1 MNNDK
6 FRKDDILVIDI
17 AERAE
22 SFQYVEIVQN
32 SVPVY
37 KGTYLK
43 IPSYLLNEPVT
54 KIKAKTTYFSNTF
67 DDIIQISI

>member
-1 MNNDK
+1 MNNGK
-6 FRKDDILVIDI
+6 TRTNVLVIDI

-22 SFQYVEIVQN
+22 PFQPVEIVQN
-32 SVPVY
+32 NVQVY

-54 KIKAKTTYFSNTF
+54 KIKAKTAYFSSTF
-67 DDIIQISI
+67 DDIIQLTI